1 MIACLDRK
9 TWACIFFKRT
19 ILHQLQTQYQ
29 GLTTRGIFSHY
40 TIQKCF
46 TSPFCSSYLYALFWN
61 YLEVSQPTLSRN
73 VTAYTSHSFSSYFSP
88 GRFGWSIQPHRLA
101 RSQTQALPS
110 ARLDHRKPIL
120 PIPNLPPPFFGSSSS
135 CQQFT
140 FKPSSRFSL
149 SLLAGRPPFLI
160 CPRDRGCP
168 WWKTSCSLTN
178 RAPSLWR
185 TASLIKNVWNLNDL
199 FYDLIQQF
207 ELSADAHI

>member
-168 WWKTSCSLTN
+168 
-178 RAPSLWR
+178 
-185 TASLIKNVWNLNDL
+185 
-199 FYDLIQQF
+199 
-207 ELSADAHI
+207 